1 MILSQINPKPEY
13 FDRYMNKCDD
23 VDIITAIE
31 ISIKEVEQIPLDKWK
46 AIGLKTYAP
55 DKWTINDILQHLI
68 DTERIFIYRALS
80 IARGDK
86 QPLPPF
92 SENDY
97 VTEANASERSL
108 EDLIS
113 ELKNLHI
120 SLRDMYRS
128 FTSDNLKQ
136 TGKSFK
142 GFYSVADIGFIL
154 PGHQRWH
161 FEVIK
166 EKYIDL

>member
-1 MILSQINPKPEY
+1 MPEY

-31 ISIKEVEQIPLDKWK
+31 TSLREAEQIPLDKWL

-55 DKWTINDILQHLI
+55 GKWTISDIVQHLI

-80 IARGDK
+80 IARGEK

-97 VTEANASERSL
+97 VIEANASARNL
-108 EDLIS
+108 EELKS
-113 ELKNLHI
+113 ELINLHK
-120 SLRDMYRS
+120 SLLDMYRS
-128 FTSDNLKQ
+128 FTPEMLNTKA
-136 TGKSFK
+136 KSFA
-142 GFYSVADIGFIL
+142 GEYTVRDIGFIL

-161 FEVIK
+161 FEVIN
-166 EKYIDL
+166 EKYMDLE